1 MCLAVPGK
9 IESVQEGK
17 DVRTGL
23 VSFGGI
29 SKDVCLALVPEAGV
43 GDYVIVHVGFAISK
57 VNEDTAKESLALLEE
72 MDQANEPRIPPS

>member
-9 IESVQEGK
+9 IESIQEGK

-43 GDYVIVHVGFAISK
+43 GDYVIVHVGFAIST
-57 VNEDTAKESLALLEE
+57 VNEDAAKESLALLEE